1 MQRERTLMRKILM
14 LLLFF
19 YFVIGTTGCATITQP
34 PNSVVARRNPYNIF
48 PFYSYKDYE
57 IEIISDPPG
66 AKIEWNNEYLGEA
79 PLEQVLTGDMGS
91 LTSIMVIANP
101 VYPGQYVQHKLFTGD
116 KPIPKRIYFNMSL
129 IPTGNDINVNINQ

>member
-1 MQRERTLMRKILM
+1 MRKILM
-14 LLLFF
+14 LFLFF

-34 PNSVVARRNPYNIF
+34 PNSVVTRMNPYNLF
-48 PFYSYKDYE
+48 PSYSYKDYE

-79 PLEQVLTGDMGS
+79 PLEQVLTGDMGF

-101 VYPGQYVQHKLFTGD
+101 VYPGQYVQHKLLTGD